1 MPVIERSIVINAPVE
16 KIFKIED
23 DPRRLPEYLP
33 GIVEVTDYDRTPD
46 RIGER
51 SRYVYKAMG
60 MRFEGRATLKEREE
74 NKRLVSAL
82 EGGIEGT
89 QTNTYEPEGDAT
101 EGDAT
106 EGDAT
111 GDATKVTWRLEY
123 TMKGGILGSII
134 NKLFVEG
141 QNEKNAER
149 GLENLK
155 GLCESS

>member
-106 EGDAT
+106 
-111 GDATKVTWRLEY
+111 KVTWRLEY

>member
-101 EGDAT
+101 
-106 EGDAT
+106 
-111 GDATKVTWRLEY
+111 KVTWRLEY